1 MTRHAAAVALA
12 VLLNPAWVHAQDA
25 QSQFTV
31 TASSATVH
39 NSPSTAGAVVGNAP
53 RGRVFDVTRDLG
65 SWVKIVWP
73 EAESGVA
80 YVHVSKG
87 TLSKRAPRADRLAEA
102 VGPAS
107 SSASATAGPSSGAA
121 PSPAAVQ
128 APLGESLTST
138 RTTYVSAPAHSFGLG
153 GRVGTVQE
161 FGVTTRLWSR
171 QRVGV
176 QAEVLRSSETSA
188 VAPGRVTTLEFA
200 PAGIYQFPDRVT
212 DNVWIRPYLGAAAA
226 IRRAT
231 LKLTGETEDPLRQT
245 SVGLRAF
252 GGGELTFPGAPRF
265 AVSADVGYL
274 WTETPF
280 VGFDPSG
287 VRFSISGHW
296 YVK

>member
-1 MTRHAAAVALA
+1 MTRHRAAVVLA
-12 VLLNPAWVHAQDA
+12 VLLSPAAAHAQDA
-25 QSQFTV
+25 QFTV

-39 NSPSTAGAVVGNAP
+39 NSPSTAGAVLGKAP

-73 EAESGVA
+73 ETESGAA
-80 YVHVSKG
+80 YVHVSMG
-87 TLSKRAPRADRLAEA
+87 TLSRRAPRAERLAEA
-102 VGPAS
+102 VAPAA
-107 SSASATAGPSSGAA
+107 SSASATAAA
-121 PSPAAVQ
+121 PPPAAAQ
-128 APLGESLTST
+128 APLSESLH
-138 RTTYVSAPAHSFGLG
+138 RTTYIAAPAHSFGLG
-153 GRVGTVQE
+153 GRVGMVPE

-171 QRVGV
+171 QRFGM

-226 IRRAT
+226 FRRAT
-231 LKLTGETEDPLRQT
+231 LKLTGDTEDPLRHN

-274 WTETPF
+274 WAETPF
-280 VGFDPSG
+280 VGFDASG

>member
-1 MTRHAAAVALA
+1 MTRHVAAVAIA
-12 VLLNPAWVHAQDA
+12 VLLGPAGVYAQDA
-25 QSQFTV
+25 QFTV

-39 NSPSTAGAVVGNAP
+39 NSPTTASAVVGKAP

-73 EAESGVA
+73 ETESGVA
-80 YVHVSKG
+80 YVHVSMG
-87 TLSKRAPRADRLAEA
+87 TLSKRAPRAERLAEA

-107 SSASATAGPSSGAA
+107 SSASATAAPPSAT
-121 PSPAAVQ
+121 VQ
-128 APLGESLTST
+128 APLSESLVSN
-138 RTTYVSAPAHSFGLG
+138 RTTYVAAPAHSFGLG
-153 GRVGTVQE
+153 GRFGTAQE
-161 FGVTTRLWSR
+161 LGVTTRLWSR
-171 QRVGV
+171 QRFGV

-188 VAPGRVTTLEFA
+188 LAPGRVTTLEFA

-212 DNVWIRPYLGAAAA
+212 DNLWIRPYLGAAASF
-226 IRRAT
+226 RRAT
-231 LKLTGETEDPLRQT
+231 LKLTGDTEDPLRDS

-274 WTETPF
+274 WAGTPF

-287 VRFSISGHW
+287 VRVSISGHW
-296 YVK
+296 YMK

>member
-1 MTRHAAAVALA
+1 MTRHVTTVAIA
-12 VLLNPAWVHAQDA
+12 VLLGPASVYAQDA
-25 QSQFTV
+25 QFTV

-39 NSPSTAGAVVGNAP
+39 NSPTTASAVVGSAP
-53 RGRVFDVTRDLG
+53 RGRIFDVTRDLG

-87 TLSKRAPRADRLAEA
+87 TLSKRAPRAERLAEA

-107 SSASATAGPSSGAA
+107 SSASTTAVASSAAA
-121 PSPAAVQ
+121 PPATLQ
-128 APLGESLTST
+128 APLSESLVSN
-138 RTTYVSAPAHSFGLG
+138 RTTYVAAPAHTFGLG

-161 FGVTTRLWSR
+161 LGVTTRLWSR
-171 QRVGV
+171 QRFGV
-176 QAEVLRSSETSA
+176 QAEVLRSSETTA
-188 VAPGRVTTLEFA
+188 LATGRVTTLEFA

-212 DNVWIRPYLGAAAA
+212 DNVWIRPYLGAAPSF
-226 IRRAT
+226 RRAT
-231 LKLTGETEDPLRQT
+231 LKLTGDTEDPVRHS

-274 WTETPF
+274 WAETPF

-296 YVK
+296 YMK